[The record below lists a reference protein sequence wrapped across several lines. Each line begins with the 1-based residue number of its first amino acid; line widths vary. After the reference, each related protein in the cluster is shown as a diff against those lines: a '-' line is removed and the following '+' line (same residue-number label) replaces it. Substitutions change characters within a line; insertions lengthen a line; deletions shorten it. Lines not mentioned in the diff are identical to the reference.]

1 MNEKDLVKNIINSG
15 FLENQFGRKTIQTIY
30 KEFNVGNNKNIDIA
44 VETLDFLYLIEVK
57 VNLVSYDIGQIMV
70 YMTSMK
76 HDTFKRIKGILM
88 YDSISD
94 KELQL
99 INETIKDFNIDVSL
113 IKFSGVNV
121 SPKKTSE
128 NQKVDNKKLENENEN
143 ENLTYSELLNA
154 IKSLVYAYKEN
165 EEVKASS
172 FKNLLSIDTQMWRKI
187 RTQLQKENYI
197 YTKEGTKR
205 SYKSKNIKN

>member
-113 IKFSGVNV
+113 IKFDGMLVP
-121 SPKKTSE
+121 PKKTSE
-128 NQKVDNKKLENENEN
+128 NQKLEN
-143 ENLTYSELLNA
+143 ENLTLNEKLSYSELLNA
-154 IKSLVYAYKEN
+154 IKSLIYAYEEN
-165 EEVKASS
+165 EEIKALS
-172 FKNLLSIDTQMWRKI
+172 FKNLFSIDTQMWRKI